1 MNSFAILLPHTSFVF
16 SISTHE
22 FALADWFSRIS
33 CFILCLLWLD
43 TLHIFFFFP
52 THFSS
57 IASLFLHR
65 EALIGSARARAKL
78 QSANSRTNPT
88 DESSYWVMTVDPTQ
102 LIPSLPSSPPLTP
115 SASLSQHSLL
125 RLQHSMGPSCME
137 ASLSA
142 SPPLPSQ
149 LHKPQASL
157 GAEHVDVCCVYT
169 EREQCGN

>member
-33 CFILCLLWLD
+33 CFILFLLWLD
-43 TLHIFFFFP
+43 TLHIFPFFYPLFSHRILVSSSWSFNRLEQERNSSAP
-52 THFSS
+52 TPEQIPPMSP
-57 IASLFLHR
+57 
-65 EALIGSARARAKL
+65 
-78 QSANSRTNPT
+78 RT
-88 DESSYWVMTVDPTQ
+88 ESWVDLTQ

-137 ASLSA
+137 ARLSA

-149 LHKPQASL
+149 PHKPQASL
-157 GAEHVDVCCVYT
+157 GAKYVDVCCVYT
-169 EREQCGN
+169 EREQCGD